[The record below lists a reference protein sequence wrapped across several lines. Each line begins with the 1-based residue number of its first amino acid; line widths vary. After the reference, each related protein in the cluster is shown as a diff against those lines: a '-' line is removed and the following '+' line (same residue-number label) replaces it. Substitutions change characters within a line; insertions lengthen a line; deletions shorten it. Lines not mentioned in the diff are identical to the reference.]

1 MRLIHSLLPTALL
14 LPLAA
19 ARFENDF
26 TPYPAG
32 ARSCLESADK
42 ASGCDGNTVPTMN
55 KCLCAD
61 KGDFITSTA
70 ECVGKKSAGDLEATY
85 TLLKV
90 NCDGSDTPMDI
101 SKAKFVKLGRDAADD
116 EDETSTSSTSS
127 SEPTPTSSSSST
139 SSPTDEPTETP
150 TETAPPEEE
159 GGLSTGATAGIAVAA
174 TAVGIALLGTAIFFF
189 VRRRRAQNPR
199 DESNPMLG
207 PSPNPMLSPHDP
219 RASVPVSS
227 LNGSSAYGGY
237 RDSEGKPM
245 GAWGPESFAGS
256 PPLQQQQQQQQMQ
269 MQGWESRPPSWDP
282 QGWAAPQGYAPV
294 PAGGVMP
301 QAYLGQGS
309 PPPGAEVF
317 ELASTERR
325 DGGPPLAEMQG
336 SHPYDPS
343 GTGRRT

>member
-1 MRLIHSLLPTALL
+1 MRLLQSLLPTALL
-14 LPLAA
+14 LLPVAA
-19 ARFENDF
+19 ARFKNDF

-32 ARSCLESADK
+32 ARPCLESADK
-42 ASGCDGNTVPTMN
+42 ASGCDGETVPTMN

-61 KGDFITSTA
+61 EGDFITSTA
-70 ECVGKKSAGDLEATY
+70 ECVGRKSAGDLEATY

-101 SKAKFVKLGRDAADD
+101 SKAKFVKIGRDAEED
-116 EDETSTSSTSS
+116 EDETSTSST
-127 SEPTPTSSSSST
+127 PTSTSSSSST
-139 SSPTDEPTETP
+139 STPTDEPTETP
-150 TETAPPEEE
+150 SETAPPEEEE

-174 TAVGIALLGTAIFFF
+174 TAIGIALLGVLTFFL
-189 VRRRRAQNPR
+189 VRRRRARSPR

-219 RASVPVSS
+219 CASAPVSS
-227 LNGSSAYGGY
+227 LHGSSAYGGY

-256 PPLQQQQQQQQMQ
+256 PPPLQQQQQQQVQMGQ
-269 MQGWESRPPSWDP
+269 QGWESRPPSWDP
-282 QGWAAPQGYAPV
+282 QGWGAPQGYAPV

-325 DGGPPLAEMQG
+325 GGGPPPAEMQG
-336 SHPYDPS
+336 SHPYDPPGS
-343 GTGRRT
+343 GRRT